1 MEALDME
8 MTTDAAQAHQGAV
21 RRRDETPQKLGRR
34 QDRSRDADIL
44 KATADVLAEVGYEGM
59 TVDAVAARAKAGKA
73 TVYRRWPTKADLVL
87 DAISHMKQARVDLAH
102 LPDTGTLRG
111 DLLAL
116 FKPEAIGESDYK
128 LRVMAGLISMLSQ
141 HPKLAEAGHAVLIEP
156 WATAHRI
163 LMKRAIDRGE
173 IAPHVDVES
182 LAQIIPVMAAYRSL
196 ILHRPFDLAFLVSL
210 VDGALL
216 PALRNGATC
225 RVTAGAARRR

>member
-1 MEALDME
+1 MDALDRE
-8 MTTDAAQAHQGAV
+8 LTPEAGAHDGAG
-21 RRRDETPQKLGRR
+21 RRRDEPPQKLGRR
-34 QDRSRDADIL
+34 RDRSRDADIL
-44 KATADVLAEVGYEGM
+44 KATTDVLAEVGYEGM
-59 TVDAVAARAKAGKA
+59 TVDAVAARARAGKA

-87 DAISHMKQARVDLAH
+87 DAISHMKHARIDLAH

-116 FKPEAIGESDYK
+116 FKPEAIGESTYK
-128 LRVMAGLISMLSQ
+128 LRVMAGLIAMLSQ

-163 LMKRAIDRGE
+163 LMRRAIDRGE
-173 IAPHVDVES
+173 IAPEADVES

-196 ILHRPFDLAFLVSL
+196 ILHKPFDLAFLVSL

-216 PALRNGATC
+216 PALRDGAT
-225 RVTAGAARRR
+225 RGTAADGARRR